1 MNRCTVL
8 FLVALLCFSC
18 KKEKLDL
25 PYEVIQTDASVNI
38 NNLCCTSSDTIY
50 ACGGKQGKGVVLKS
64 VDGGRSWN
72 ILSNSFNYNLYSIII
87 FPNGSGYAG
96 ADSSHVYTTTDGG
109 LTWSLYFDW
118 TGIPFQ
124 YHCPLRNVY
133 FANADTGFFAGGHF
147 FDRGIIYYT
156 TDGGVNWHTQGFEHE
171 LRAICQTKEGFI
183 SAGYGA
189 LLTAFSSTTF
199 SLIDGENDFY
209 TGLTIVNP
217 DKVFACS
224 YNGGLYEMDRKAT
237 LIKTHHK
244 PNNVISSREHFLC
257 IDARN
262 ENIIACGLSGIV
274 SMSTNA
280 SESFDTGYSL
290 NQNRVNAVKL
300 LNDSIA
306 LAAGDAGRF
315 FRIKIK

>member
-1 MNRCTVL
+1 MNRFTVL
-8 FLVALLCFSC
+8 FLIALLCFSC

-25 PYEVIQTDASVNI
+25 PYEVIQTDASVDI
-38 NNLCCTSSDTIY
+38 NNLYCTSSDTIY
-50 ACGGKQGKGVVLKS
+50 ACGGKQGKGIVLKS
-64 VDGGRSWN
+64 ADGGRSWN
-72 ILSNSFNYNLYSIII
+72 VLSNSFNYNLYSIII
-87 FPNGSGYAG
+87 FPDGSGFAG
-96 ADSSHVYTTTDGG
+96 ADSSYVYSTTDGG
-109 LTWSLYFDW
+109 LNWLLYFDW

-133 FANADTGFFAGGHF
+133 FANTDTGFFAGGHF

-156 TDGGVNWHTQGFEHE
+156 TDGGVHWNTQGFEHE
-171 LRAICQTKEGFI
+171 LRAICKTREGI
-183 SAGYGA
+183 VSAGYGA

-199 SLIDGENDFY
+199 SIVDGENAFY
-209 TGLTIVNP
+209 TGLTSVNS

-224 YNGGLYEMDRKAT
+224 YNGGIYELDGKAT
-237 LIKTHHK
+237 LIQIHHK

-274 SMSTNA
+274 SLSTNA
-280 SESFDTGYSL
+280 GESFDTGYSL
-290 NQNRVNAVKL
+290 NQNRINAVKL

-315 FRIKIK
+315 FRIRIK

>member
-1 MNRCTVL
+1 
-8 FLVALLCFSC
+8 
-18 KKEKLDL
+18 
-25 PYEVIQTDASVNI
+25 
-38 NNLCCTSSDTIY
+38 
-50 ACGGKQGKGVVLKS
+50 
-64 VDGGRSWN
+64 
-72 ILSNSFNYNLYSIII
+72 
-87 FPNGSGYAG
+87 
-96 ADSSHVYTTTDGG
+96 
-109 LTWSLYFDW
+109 
-118 TGIPFQ
+118 
-124 YHCPLRNVY
+124 
-133 FANADTGFFAGGHF
+133 
-147 FDRGIIYYT
+147 
-156 TDGGVNWHTQGFEHE
+156 
-171 LRAICQTKEGFI
+171 
-183 SAGYGA
+183 

-262 ENIIACGLSGIV
+262 KNIIACGLSGIV

-280 SESFDTGYSL
+280 GESFDTGYSL

-315 FRIKIK
+315 FIIKIK